1 MQHIEASDFTLVFK
15 KGSKSSIPAITLRMG
30 KGRLTRISFYVKAN
44 ISNAICV
51 HNLSLCARIEH
62 TPSGR
67 VHRIIPFNHKNG
79 RISALVDQE
88 FIKRTKIN
96 DVFIVRILNSKT
108 GDEYLAQAFTRDG
121 KGGNRDACEN
131 SQQPLPPIQPLPS
144 PEIQRFLQ
152 PVQLEQPVQPLPP
165 VQPRNFGIT
174 PAQARQVQPRNF
186 GITPAQARQVQPPF
200 RVILPQPVT
209 QVETHHYT
217 YTYTHLSAVAF
228 HETTHSFQVTANVFQ
243 PVQRVV
249 KKSFSP
255 IVIMSHSDV

>member
-1 MQHIEASDFTLVFK
+1 MQHIKASDFTLVSK
-15 KGSKSSIPAITLRMG
+15 KGSKSSIPVITLRMG
-30 KGRLTRISFYVKAN
+30 KNRLTRISFYVKMN
-44 ISNAICV
+44 ISKAICFQ
-51 HNLSLCARIEH
+51 NLSLCARIEH
-62 TPSGR
+62 TPSGI
-67 VHRIIPFNHKNG
+67 VHRIIPFEHSNG

-121 KGGNRDACEN
+121 KGGKRDAYEN
-131 SQQPLPPIQPLPS
+131 SQQPLPPIQP
-144 PEIQRFLQ
+144 
-152 PVQLEQPVQPLPP
+152 
-165 VQPRNFGIT
+165 QPRNI
-174 PAQARQVQPRNF
+174 

-200 RVILPQPVT
+200 RVFLPQPVT

-243 PVQRVV
+243 PVQRVA
-249 KKSFSP
+249 KNSFSP
-255 IVIMSHSDV
+255 IVIMAHSDV